1 MSNELAV
8 IERETSIV
16 KPAGSPREVAE
27 AIFNYKKIQEELD
40 KAMPD
45 CIQHIAGKAFRKK
58 NYWRAVKT
66 AFNLSVENLR
76 EDRITLGDDWG
87 YIVTYRAT
95 APNGASADGDG
106 ACTYSEKGKGNMI
119 PSLHNIRS
127 QAHTRAFNRAVS
139 NLVGF
144 GEVSAEE
151 IIEEKEQQRAGK
163 PEPVREKVDQPKE
176 DAEILTVDSVVEKV
190 EQKSGDTKGK
200 KWTKYFVTAG
210 GDKFSTFDKDLAII
224 AKNSVDMGVI
234 LRIEY
239 KTGKFGNEIVDLKL
253 PEQEFEGEDA
263 TS

>member
-1 MSNELAV
+1 MSNGEVTV
-8 IERETSIV
+8 IDRETSIV

-40 KAMPD
+40 RAMPD

-66 AFNLSVENLR
+66 AFNLSVEMLR

-163 PEPVREKVDQPKE
+163 SEPVREPVKQTIAKKE
-176 DAEILTVDSVVEKV
+176 KKELSK
-190 EQKSGDTKGK
+190 KGK
-200 KWTKYFVTAG
+200 YLWAQLCKTYVTEDG
-210 GDKFSTFDKDLAII
+210 QPDKETIKEAIV
-224 AKNSVDMGVI
+224 A
-234 LRIEY
+234 L
-239 KTGKFGNEIVDLKL
+239 TGKQSLFECTDEEIQAAIDKLKDAV
-253 PEQEFEGEDA
+253 GEEHA
-263 TS
+263 EN